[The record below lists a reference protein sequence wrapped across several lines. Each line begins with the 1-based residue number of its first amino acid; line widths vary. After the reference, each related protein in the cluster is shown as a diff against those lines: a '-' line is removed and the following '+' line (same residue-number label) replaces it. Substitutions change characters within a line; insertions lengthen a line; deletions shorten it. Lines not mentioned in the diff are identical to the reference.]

1 MIFALIIKKPSNEE
15 DDIVKEIIETESQC
29 SSMNPSVLVERN
41 NVKPPPQKNLLEY
54 ERARRKNL
62 QRTQEFLKDFAFYVL
77 FLGLIFFTIYSMQD
91 YRAFLQSATLK
102 DYLVTSKFKL
112 EKVMLISISNF
123 WNRNINVSRI

>member
-91 YRAFLQSATLK
+91 SRAFLQSATLK
-102 DYLVTSKFKL
+102 NYLVASKLKL
-112 EKVMLISISNF
+112 EKVSLF
-123 WNRNINVSRI
+123 VFLTFGTET